1 MREEIIA
8 LFLFPFLLHGTGGSA
23 NKGGTVW
30 RRDCPVWR
38 THIELIDKKHRAV
51 LTTHPADFFLK

>member
-23 NKGGTVW
+23 NKGATVW
-30 RRDCPVWR
+30 RRDYPGWR
-38 THIELIDKKHRAV
+38 THLRTKLIESIELC
-51 LTTHPADFFLK
+51 

>member
-23 NKGGTVW
+23 NKRQGGCRVETGLSW
-30 RRDCPVWR
+30 LAYPF
-38 THIELIDKKHRAV
+38 KN
-51 LTTHPADFFLK
+51 